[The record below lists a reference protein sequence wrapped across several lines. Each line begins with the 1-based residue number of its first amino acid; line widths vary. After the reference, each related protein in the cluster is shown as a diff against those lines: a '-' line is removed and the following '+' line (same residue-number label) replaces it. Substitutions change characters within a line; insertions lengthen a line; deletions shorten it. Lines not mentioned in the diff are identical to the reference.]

1 MGRVFAALCLIVL
14 VAVQAQAQ
22 APAPKFKG
30 VWEPVNYG
38 EDLRLND
45 VFFVTPD
52 VGYVAGVAGT
62 ILKTSDAGANWTP
75 LLGGDPASQERGI
88 SHLWFVTPE
97 IGWAAQITG
106 THTNLLHTTDGDM
119 WTRVGTIPEHFEDYA
134 FGSESL
140 GLYTFGE
147 KIFQT
152 RDAGKTWKEVGRCA
166 AKAVIGG
173 LTREAACQLWK
184 LRFATPDVV
193 YALGQ
198 GKSGANAAFVMRSDN
213 GGDSWSVV
221 HVMDGESATEG
232 GLFFLDENVGYFS
245 THYGKGAYRTVD
257 GGRTWTALPATSV
270 YRRIV
275 FADPE
280 VGWSMMYNQLVYTTD
295 GGKRWF
301 SRELK
306 FPAMPTA
313 FSLPRR
319 DRAYVVGEHGMIFR
333 YSVMPESA
341 PVAAAAV
348 LSPAMPT
355 LDNRVLG
362 QLAQLDTRIDA
373 LSEKL
378 ESGGAAAADWSTT
391 PAGQE
396 LLQLQGTVDAVANGV
411 PNMGRKHRSLN
422 LLGFGLTLLSDL
434 TGQGSELKQAFEAL
448 RDSRDLKSV
457 SDALANINGQ
467 VDAMKTSVETF
478 KTAKRSGG

>member
-1 MGRVFAALCLIVL
+1 MRRVFATLCLIL
-14 VAVQAQAQ
+14 AVAAQAQ
-22 APAPKFKG
+22 TPAPKFKG

-45 VFFVTPD
+45 VFFVTPEI
-52 VGYVAGVAGT
+52 GYVSGDAGT
-62 ILKTSDAGANWTP
+62 ILKTTDAGGTWTP

-97 IGWAAQITG
+97 IGWAAQITSSQ
-106 THTNLLHTTDGDM
+106 TNLLHTTDGDM
-119 WTRVGTIPEHFEDYA
+119 WTRVGTIPEHFEDFA
-134 FGSESL
+134 FGSETL
-140 GLYTFGE
+140 GVYVNDE
-147 KIFQT
+147 QIFQT
-152 RDAGKTWKEVGRCA
+152 RDAGKTWRRVGTCA

-173 LTREAACQLWK
+173 LTREAMCNLWK
-184 LRFATPDVV
+184 LRFATPNVV

-198 GKSGANAAFVMRSDN
+198 GKSGTDAAFVMRSDDA
-213 GGDSWSVV
+213 GDNWTVVSVI
-221 HVMDGESATEG
+221 DGEYASEG

-245 THYGKGAYRTVD
+245 TKYGKAAYRTVD
-257 GGRTWTALPATSV
+257 GGKTWTSLPATSV
-270 YRRIV
+270 FRRIV

-280 VGWSMMYNQLVYTTD
+280 VGWSMQYQTLVYTTD
-295 GGKRWF
+295 AGKRWF

-348 LSPAMPT
+348 LSPAMPA
-355 LDNRVLG
+355 LDNRVLS
-362 QLAQLDTRIDA
+362 QLSQLDTRIDA

-378 ESGGAAAADWSTT
+378 ESGGAAATDWATT

-396 LLQLQGTVDAVANGV
+396 LLQLQGTVEAVASGV

-422 LLGFGLTLLSDL
+422 LLGFGLTLLGDL
-434 TGQGSELKQAFEAL
+434 TGQGSELKQAFAAL

-457 SDALANINGQ
+457 SAALANINGQ

>member
-1 MGRVFAALCLIVL
+1 
-14 VAVQAQAQ
+14 
-22 APAPKFKG
+22 
-30 VWEPVNYG
+30 
-38 EDLRLND
+38 
-45 VFFVTPD
+45 
-52 VGYVAGVAGT
+52 
-62 ILKTSDAGANWTP
+62 

-97 IGWAAQITG
+97 IGWAAQITSSQ
-106 THTNLLHTTDGDM
+106 TNLLHTTDGDM
-119 WTRVGTIPEHFEDYA
+119 WTRVGTIPEHFEDFA
-134 FGSESL
+134 FGSETL
-140 GLYTFGE
+140 GVYVNDE
-147 KIFQT
+147 QIFQT
-152 RDAGKTWKEVGRCA
+152 RDAGKTWRRVGTCA

-173 LTREAACQLWK
+173 LTREAMCNLWK
-184 LRFATPDVV
+184 LRFATPNVV

-198 GKSGANAAFVMRSDN
+198 GKSGTDAAFVMRSDDA
-213 GGDSWSVV
+213 GDNWTVVSVI
-221 HVMDGESATEG
+221 DGEYASEG

-245 THYGKGAYRTVD
+245 TKYGKAAYRTVD
-257 GGRTWTALPATSV
+257 GGKTWTSLPATSV
-270 YRRIV
+270 FRRIV

-280 VGWSMMYNQLVYTTD
+280 VGWSMQYQTLVYTTD
-295 GGKRWF
+295 AGKRWF

-348 LSPAMPT
+348 LSPAMPA
-355 LDNRVLG
+355 LDNRVLS
-362 QLAQLDTRIDA
+362 QLSQLDTRIDA

-378 ESGGAAAADWSTT
+378 ESGGAAATDWATT

-396 LLQLQGTVDAVANGV
+396 LLQLQGTVEAVASGV

-422 LLGFGLTLLSDL
+422 LLGFGLTLLGDL
-434 TGQGSELKQAFEAL
+434 TGQGSELKQAFAAL

-457 SDALANINGQ
+457 SAALANINGQ
-467 VDAMKTSVETF
+467 VDAMKTSVATF
-478 KTAKRSGG
+478 QSARRSGG